1 MEQQKVDFAII
12 GECLIELTS
21 NGTLAESSTL
31 NKYFGGD
38 TITTAITVARLGG
51 KTAYI
56 TKVGND
62 GFSEFILSSLQKENI
77 DTSLIKTNDEQNGMY
92 IISNTQTKK
101 ELLYYKRKTAATKLT
116 IDDLPEDYI
125 KNLKLVY
132 STGIVQSLS
141 AGARE
146 LVRESF
152 RIARENEVLTAY
164 DPNYTSCFMNSG
176 DTKELMEEIIDYA
189 DIVFLSLK
197 GDAVRLY
204 EIDSIDKA
212 MKYFWDRGVKIV
224 VIKSHIDNGYYTGYS
239 GTITF
244 TEFYNTIKAV
254 DVTASG
260 DVFNGGFLYAITNG
274 YAPSDATKF
283 ASVVSGLQTQNY
295 GAIQSIPYL
304 KNVMENMETCGI

>member
-1 MEQQKVDFAII
+1 MDQQKTDIAII

-21 NGTLAESSTL
+21 NGSLAESSTL

-38 TITTAITVARLGG
+38 TVTTAVAVARLGG
-51 KTAYI
+51 NITYV

-62 GFSEFILSSLQKENI
+62 GFCEFILSSLQKENI

-92 IISNTQTKK
+92 IVAKKQGKK
-101 ELLYYKRKTAATKLT
+101 ELLYYKRKTAATKLS
-116 IDDLPEDYI
+116 IEDLSESYI
-125 KNLKLVY
+125 KNLKLIY

-141 AGARE
+141 ASSRE

-152 RIARENEVLTAY
+152 KIARENEVLTAY
-164 DPNYTSCFMNSG
+164 DPNYTSCFMNSN
-176 DTKELMEEIIDYA
+176 DTKELMEEIVEYT
-189 DIVFLSLK
+189 DIIFLSLK

-204 EIDSIDKA
+204 EVDSIEQI

-224 VIKSHIDNGYYTGYS
+224 VIKSHIDNGYYTGYKGNIS
-239 GTITF
+239 Y
-244 TEFYNTIKAV
+244 TEFYNTTKAV

-274 YAPSDATKF
+274 YQPAEAAKF

-304 KNVMENMETCGI
+304 KTVMENMGT

>member
-1 MEQQKVDFAII
+1 MDQQKADIAII

-21 NGTLAESSTL
+21 NGSLAESSTL

-38 TITTAITVARLGG
+38 TVTTAVAVSRLGG
-51 KTAYI
+51 NVSYV

-92 IISNTQTKK
+92 IIANTQDKK

-116 IDDLPEDYI
+116 IEDLSEEYI
-125 KNLKLVY
+125 KNLKLIY

-141 AGARE
+141 ASSRE

-164 DPNYTSCFMNSG
+164 DPNYTSCFMSSS
-176 DTKELMEEIIDYA
+176 DTRDLLEEIIDYT
-189 DIVFLSLK
+189 DIIFLSLK

-204 EIDSIDKA
+204 EVDSIEQI
-212 MKYFWDRGVKIV
+212 MKHFWDKGVQIV
-224 VIKSHIDNGYYTGYS
+224 VIKSHIDNGYYTGYN

-244 TEFYNTIKAV
+244 TEFYNTTKAV
-254 DVTASG
+254 DITASG
-260 DVFNGGFLYAITNG
+260 DVFNGGFLYAYTKG
-274 YAPSDATKF
+274 YQPTEATKF

-304 KNVMENMETCGI
+304 KTVMEEMEV